1 MAIKVGGTT
10 VIDDSRALN
19 NITSVDATTVAALG
33 TAGIGGGGGIEL
45 IASEALAIGDNV
57 AFNFDTGKVEKI
69 SRTGGTGSNSG
80 YSIYDSTQSNTS
92 LQVFDV
98 ISIPSINKIAI
109 IGTGNTGNNVT
120 VMVGEIN
127 ASGGYPTWGTS
138 WYGDFNSQVSG
149 AKLVYDESASR
160 LVAIYQTSNGHM
172 MARSFSIS
180 GNNVTAVSNTTITT
194 VNTYLNESESQ
205 VAAVYSPTHQRIIV
219 AYYTASAPISYRIQV
234 GNVGA
239 SSITWSSAQGPT
251 SGYLSI
257 GGTYTYNVGIAVN
270 GSTIVFAGRQA
281 STGDHFAFAAT
292 MSGSTLSFGTAHTF
306 DLGTRQNTRAYLFHV
321 SHSNQNSNR
330 FAYGGQNASRDS
342 VMHHFDVSG
351 TTISNSQT
359 YTLNGSSGLADGF
372 AYAYDPDNNRTYV
385 INRHMEFFYGSDPSD
400 MRQGS
405 PNGSNAF
412 SGSSSNLIRSAGFD
426 PSSGFSFAINSQN
439 PTKLYTYGYL
449 DDNYQNFVGI
459 VQENVSAN
467 STVKIANAG
476 SIATGLSGLTPGR
489 LYRIK
494 FDGTFQG
501 ITVADDYSNFNEA
514 QRARLSGRALTASTM
529 LMLNDF
535 MYN

>member
-10 VIDDSRALN
+10 VIDDSRALS
-19 NITSVDATTVAALG
+19 NIASVDATTVAALG
-33 TAGIGGGGGIEL
+33 AAGIGGGGGIEL
-45 IASEALAIGDNV
+45 IASEALVIGDNV
-57 AFNFDTGKVEKI
+57 AFNFETGKVEKI

-80 YSIYDSTQSNTS
+80 YTVYDSTQNNTT
-92 LQVFDV
+92 LQIFDV
-98 ISIPSINKIAI
+98 IAIPSINKIAI
-109 IGTGNTGNNVT
+109 IGGSSTGQTT
-120 VMVGEIN
+120 IMVGEIN

-138 WYGDFNSQVSG
+138 WYGDFNSQRPGS
-149 AKLVYDESASR
+149 KLVYDESASR

-180 GNNVTAVSNTTITT
+180 GNNVSPAANTTITT
-194 VNTYLNESESQ
+194 VSTYLNDAESQ
-205 VAAVYSPTHQRIIV
+205 VQAVYSPTHQRIIV

-234 GNVGA
+234 GDVGA

-270 GSTIVFAGRQA
+270 GSTIVFAARQA

-292 MSGSTLSFGTAHTF
+292 MSGSTLSFGSAHTF
-306 DLGTRQNTRAYLFHV
+306 DLGTRQNTRSYLFHV

-359 YTLNGSSGLADGF
+359 YTLNGSSGLGDGF
-372 AYAYDPDNNRTYV
+372 AYAYDPDNSRTYV
-385 INRHMEFFYGSDPSD
+385 INRNMEFFYGSDPSD

-412 SGSSSNLIRSAGFD
+412 SGSSSNLVRSAGFD
-426 PSSGFSFAINSQN
+426 PSSGFAFAINSLN

-489 LYRIK
+489 LYKIRY
-494 FDGTFQG
+494 DGTF
-501 ITVADDYSNFNEA
+501 TSFNVASDFSNFSQA
-514 QRARLSGRALTASTM
+514 QRAELSGRALTATTM